1 MLDSY
6 CRNLMQLR
14 VHLTIVPRSEQIAAN
29 ININEKSPSDDAVKG
44 TKIFPLKYVELALNI
59 SKTFILNI

>member
-29 ININEKSPSDDAVKG
+29 INTNEKSLSDDAVK
-44 TKIFPLKYVELALNI
+44 YVELTLNI
-59 SKTFILNI
+59 SKTLILKI